1 MNKEILTKVILRND
15 STVNWDTK
23 NPVLDKGEIGFEFTA
38 DGAVLTKVGDGTTA
52 WKQLGYSGV
61 DEDKINELIGQS
73 RDSFYSVIRNTG
85 ETDNDAIA
93 RALGET
99 VAVKGDV
106 CTIKTALGT
115 TPEIYSYM
123 CYVFD

>member
-15 STVNWDTK
+15 STANWDTK

-61 DEDKINELIGQS
+61 DEDKINAFCMEQSKKLWGELNH
-73 RDSFYSVIRNTG
+73 RTY
-85 ETDNDAIA
+85 
-93 RALGET
+93 
-99 VAVKGDV
+99 
-106 CTIKTALGT
+106 
-115 TPEIYSYM
+115 
-123 CYVFD
+123 